1 MVTEYGMSEKLGPVY
16 LGSEREVFLGKSF
29 AQESMGLSE
38 HVTALIDA
46 EVHALVDAAY
56 ARAIQILTEHRD
68 QLDGL
73 SKLLAEREKLTG
85 AQFEAFMKNENPD
98 FI

>member
-1 MVTEYGMSEKLGPVY
+1 M
-16 LGSEREVFLGKSF
+16 
-29 AQESMGLSE
+29 SE

-46 EVHALVDAAY
+46 EVQALVRRGVCIAP
-56 ARAIQILTEHRD
+56 IQILTEHRD

-73 SKLLAEREKLTG
+73 SKLLLTEREKLTG
-85 AQFEAFMKNENPD
+85 AQFEAFMKDENPD